1 MNKLDFL
8 FQKHEITIYGDQ
20 KMALVMDG
28 KNENLKLKSF
38 VDFGVRHGLPK
49 KSVEA
54 MLKKLVNQF
63 MKHQNKMFLIPLAEK
78 KKKFLMQQFKKR
90 VEQLG
95 SQ

>member
-38 VDFGVRHGLPK
+38 VDFGVRHGLQK
-49 KSVEA
+49 NRLKRCLKS
-54 MLKKLVNQF
+54 
-63 MKHQNKMFLIPLAEK
+63 
-78 KKKFLMQQFKKR
+78 
-90 VEQLG
+90 
-95 SQ
+95 